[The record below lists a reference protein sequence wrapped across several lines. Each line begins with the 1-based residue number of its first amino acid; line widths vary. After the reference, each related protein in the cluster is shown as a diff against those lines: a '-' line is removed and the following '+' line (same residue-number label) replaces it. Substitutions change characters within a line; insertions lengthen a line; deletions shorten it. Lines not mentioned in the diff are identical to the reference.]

1 MPNVI
6 IAVDLAKDVFEVAI
20 SASTGRIT
28 ERRRLSR
35 LQFERFW
42 CEREP
47 CRVVMEACASA
58 HFWARRLLGLGYEV
72 TLLPAQY
79 VRPYVRRNKT
89 DRTDCEALLDCAELR
104 PVSVKSQDQQAI
116 LALHR
121 ARSQWMRTRTAR
133 INGMRGLLRES
144 GVVSPRGPPHLLGR
158 PHELLDRHRERLPER
173 VRRMVLLYAEEIE
186 DLETRIAAVEAELAH
201 IAREDPVLRSLLQ
214 VPGIGLLTATA
225 LWASVGN
232 VHAFRSGRQLASWLG
247 ITPRESSSG
256 GRRRLGRITKKGDP
270 YLRTLLI
277 HGARAALVAAERAR
291 AAGKPLTHLQAW
303 ALTRADEGHQNR
315 AAVALA
321 NKMARVAWAVWH
333 HERRF
338 DGDHALKRAA

>member
-133 INGMRGLLRES
+133 INGMRGLLREF
-144 GVVSPRGPPHLLGR
+144 GVVSPRGPPTCSAA
-158 PHELLDRHRERLPER
+158 
-173 VRRMVLLYAEEIE
+173 RMSCSI
-186 DLETRIAAVEAELAH
+186 
-201 IAREDPVLRSLLQ
+201 
-214 VPGIGLLTATA
+214 ATA
-225 LWASVGN
+225 SAS
-232 VHAFRSGRQLASWLG
+232 RSAYGGWCSS
-247 ITPRESSSG
+247 TPRRSRTSRPGSRRSKRSSPTSPARTRSSAPSSRCPGSG
-256 GRRRLGRITKKGDP
+256 C
-270 YLRTLLI
+270 
-277 HGARAALVAAERAR
+277 
-291 AAGKPLTHLQAW
+291 
-303 ALTRADEGHQNR
+303 
-315 AAVALA
+315 
-321 NKMARVAWAVWH
+321 
-333 HERRF
+333 
-338 DGDHALKRAA
+338 

>member
-1 MPNVI
+1 MPNVM
-6 IAVDLAKDVFEVAI
+6 IAGDLAKEVFEVAV
-20 SASTGRIT
+20 SASAGRIN

-42 CEREP
+42 SQREP

-89 DRTDCEALLDCAELR
+89 DRTDCEALLEAHRCAELR
-104 PVSVKSQDQQAI
+104 PVSVKSEDQQAI

-121 ARSQWMRTRTAR
+121 ARAQWMRTRTAR
-133 INGMRGLLRES
+133 INGIRGLLREF
-144 GVVSPRGPPHLLGR
+144 GVVSARGPGHLLGR
-158 PHELLDRHRERLPER
+158 LHELLDRHRDALPER
-173 VRRMVLLYAEEIE
+173 VRRMVRLYAEEI
-186 DLETRIAAVEAELAH
+186 DALEARIAAVEEELAH

-225 LWASVGN
+225 LLASVGN

-256 GRRRLGRITKKGDP
+256 DRRRLGRITKKGDP

-277 HGARAALVAAERAR
+277 HGARAALVATCRPGRSPGRTRVTRTAR
-291 AAGKPLTHLQAW
+291 RW
-303 ALTRADEGHQNR
+303 RWRTRWRESPGR
-315 AAVALA
+315 CGITSAVSTAIT
-321 NKMARVAWAVWH
+321 R
-333 HERRF
+333 
-338 DGDHALKRAA
+338 

>member
-1 MPNVI
+1 MPIVM

-42 CEREP
+42 CEREAFH
-47 CRVVMEACASA
+47 VVMEACASA

-72 TLLPAQY
+72 TLLPARC

-89 DRTDCEALLDCAELR
+89 DRADCEALLEAHRCAELR
-104 PVSVKSQDQQAI
+104 PVSVKSEDQQAI

-121 ARSQWMRTRTAR
+121 ARSQWMRPRTAR
-133 INGMRGLLRES
+133 INGIRGLLREF
-144 GVVSPRGPPHLLGR
+144 GVVSARGPGHLLGR
-158 PHELLDRHRERLPER
+158 LHEMLDRHRDAVPER
-173 VRRMVLLYAEEIE
+173 VRRMMLLYAEEI
-186 DLETRIAAVEAELAH
+186 DALEARIAAVEEELAH

-214 VPGIGLLTATA
+214 VPGIGVLTATA

-256 GRRRLGRITKKGDP
+256 GRRRLGRITKG
-270 YLRTLLI
+270 
-277 HGARAALVAAERAR
+277 
-291 AAGKPLTHLQAW
+291 
-303 ALTRADEGHQNR
+303 
-315 AAVALA
+315 
-321 NKMARVAWAVWH
+321 
-333 HERRF
+333 
-338 DGDHALKRAA
+338 